1 MLEYRPK
8 GNLEDNKDLTMVV
21 SNENIHA
28 EKPVP
33 DSSDNNGKICA
44 NAGRVQLSS
53 DHPSG
58 KTLFDS
64 VVGSNI
70 ENQMKSAP
78 ITHASTD
85 MEYSPK
91 KPKKLTNK
99 LCEKVATEKS
109 GPNIGIKKFAKIY
122 KFLPSRRP
130 VQAKIGLTISFLYSP
145 ENDPSGYWLQG
156 VIA

>member
-1 MLEYRPK
+1 M
-8 GNLEDNKDLTMVV
+8 
-21 SNENIHA
+21 
-28 EKPVP
+28 
-33 DSSDNNGKICA
+33 
-44 NAGRVQLSS
+44 QLSI

-58 KTLFDS
+58 KTLFSSEVRSD
-64 VVGSNI
+64 I

-85 MEYSPK
+85 MEYNPK

-109 GPNIGIKKFAKIY
+109 GPNIGMKKFAKIY

-130 VQAKIGLTISFLYSP
+130 EQAKIGLTISFLYSP

-156 VIA
+156 VIAKRIDKYCEAKEGGFTENHFKIGRIRIINH